1 MPDFYCVCAIYCDHV
16 ITQDDMACHQQSESH
31 PLVLSHIKEI
41 PDETAESESSSS
53 GSESLKSDSFIYND
67 EISSGPLDSAPDSDR
82 QISNIEVHVQD
93 EEEEI
98 FMKKI

>member
-1 MPDFYCVCAIYCDHV
+1 MPDFYCVCAIYYDHV

-31 PLVLSHIKEI
+31 PLVLSHIKGI

-53 GSESLKSDSFIYND
+53 SGSESLKSDSYIYND

-82 QISNIEVHVQD
+82 QISNIEVQD